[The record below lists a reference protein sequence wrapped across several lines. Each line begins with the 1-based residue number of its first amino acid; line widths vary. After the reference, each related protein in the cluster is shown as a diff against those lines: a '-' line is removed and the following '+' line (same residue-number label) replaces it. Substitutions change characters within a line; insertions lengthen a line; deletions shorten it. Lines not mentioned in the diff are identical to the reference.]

1 MDKWSNK
8 WSGTSWEKSSSFNEP
23 SLVRLLRTQRN
34 LEAHATEHPSA
45 LARKD
50 RAMVREL
57 K

>member
-23 SLVRLLRTQRN
+23 SLVRLRRTQRN

-50 RAMVREL
+50 RAMVSEL